1 MNDNREMSFI
11 ATCAG
16 GLESLVQEEVV
27 RWGGCAPATSVGA
40 VEWSG
45 TLESGYRACLWSRYA
60 SRVLLVVDR
69 FEIGSADD
77 LYEKARRVCW
87 EDHLTVKSRFAV
99 DCSLSAG
106 APVRHST
113 FGALRVK
120 DAVADR
126 FRERCGA
133 RPDVQPK
140 RPDVRLT
147 AHLRGSGATLAV
159 DLSGESLHRRG
170 YRASGGIAPLKESL
184 AAAIIALSGWTGDV
198 PLIDPLCGSG
208 TLLIEAALL
217 LADSAPGLDRAYFG
231 LTNWLGHDEQLWQH
245 LIEEAVEREQAGQ
258 DRAWPPLIGYDADE
272 TMIAAA
278 RENIARAGMEDKI
291 VVREQDLC
299 RLEPV
304 EPAGWLVCNPP
315 YGERL
320 SDKQH
325 LRYLYRFFGNRLR
338 TAFDGWQLALF
349 TGVPEYADLVQIG
362 WHDTRRLSNG
372 PLACG
377 LFVGRVSG
385 PDTAFSWQIGTV
397 DDLVLGRDL
406 ADRLKKNLGKRLSWA
421 KEQNLE
427 CFRIYDRDLPD
438 YNVVIELYRKW
449 VYVREFS
456 HAGTIDRD
464 TAEKRWATVKTVVRA
479 LLSVGRDRLF
489 FHRTGWH
496 PRPGDRPDKR
506 KKAPKRFEVG
516 EAGASFLLDFTAAAG
531 PGLPLDQRS
540 ARLRLRAA
548 ARGTSFLNCADQSGA
563 ATVQAILGGARST
576 TTVVRDSEQQELVG
590 GNFALNGIYPQH
602 HRIVIGD
609 PRSWLEGDETMYDL
623 IYLNMRSSIPL
634 PGKRGERRDLGQQSG
649 DLIRPAMRRL
659 HPDGQLLFTMSFRT
673 GALDESIS
681 RTFDCRILDNVLL
694 PRDCERSAGMHRYWE
709 IRHPDSSR

>member
-1 MNDNREMSFI
+1 MNDNRQMRFI

-16 GLESLVQEEVV
+16 GLESLVQEEIV
-27 RWGGCAPATSVGA
+27 RCGGRAPAISVGA

-45 TLESGYRACLWSRYA
+45 TLESGYRTCLWSRCA

-69 FEIGSADD
+69 FDIGSADD

-113 FGALRVK
+113 FAALRVK

-126 FRERCGA
+126 FRERCGT

-140 RPDVRLT
+140 RPDVRL
-147 AHLRGSGATLAV
+147 AVHLRGPGATLAV

-184 AAAIIALSGWTGDV
+184 AAAIISLSGWTGDV

-231 LTNWLGHDEQLWQH
+231 LTNWLGHDEQLWQR
-245 LIEEAVEREQAGQ
+245 LIEEAVEREQVGQ
-258 DRAWPPLIGYDADE
+258 DRSWPPLIGYDADE
-272 TMIAAA
+272 KMIVAA
-278 RENIARAGMEDKI
+278 RENIARASMEDKI
-291 VVREQDLC
+291 VVRVQDLC
-299 RLEPV
+299 RLESV

-338 TAFDGWQLALF
+338 AVFDGWQLALF
-349 TGVPEYADLVQIG
+349 TGVPEYADLVQIT
-362 WHDTRRLSNG
+362 WHDTRRLYNG

-377 LFVGRVSG
+377 LFIGRISG
-385 PDTAFSWQIGTV
+385 PQTAFSWQVGAA
-397 DDLVLGRDL
+397 DDLAFGRDL
-406 ADRLKKNLGKRLSWA
+406 ADRLKKNLSKRLVWA
-421 KEQNLE
+421 REQNFE

-456 HAGTIDRD
+456 HAGAIDRD
-464 TAEKRWATVKTVVRA
+464 TAEKRWITVRTVVRT

-489 FHRTGWH
+489 FHRAGRH
-496 PRPGDRPDKR
+496 PGSGDHPGRR

-516 EAGASFLLDFTAAAG
+516 EDGASFLLDFTAAAG
-531 PGLPLDQRS
+531 PGLSLDQRS

-548 ARGTSFLNCADQSGA
+548 ARGASFLNGADQAGA
-563 ATVQAILGGARST
+563 ATVQAILGGAGRT
-576 TTVVRDSEQQELVG
+576 TTIVRDSEQQEMVG

-602 HRIVIGD
+602 HRIVIAD
-609 PRSWLEGDETMYDL
+609 PESWLERDETIYDL
-623 IYLNMRSSIPL
+623 IYINMRSLIPFS
-634 PGKRGERRDLGQQSG
+634 GKRDRRDLGQQAG
-649 DLIRPAMRRL
+649 DAIRQAMRRL

-673 GALDESIS
+673 AALDESIS
-681 RTFDCRILDNVLL
+681 RSFDCRIVANMLL
-694 PRDCERSAGMHRYWE
+694 PRDCERSAGMHRYWQ
-709 IRHPDSSR
+709 IRHQHGSR